1 VDFKNT
7 VIIMTTNLGTRD
19 IAKGLQMGFQSGND
33 TVGREAPRQFGRVL
47 TPWPGAD
54 AARPQCTSQKWQG
67 CSISA
72 HTEETCRE

>member
-1 VDFKNT
+1 LIFLYSYTAV
-7 VIIMTTNLGTRD
+7 
-19 IAKGLQMGFQSGND
+19 
-33 TVGREAPRQFGRVL
+33 VGREAPRQFGRVL

-72 HTEETCRE
+72 HTEEICRE